1 MRDQAERRNAVLHG
15 PIRGWRCPD
24 VWRRSFCALLA
35 WGCLLTLLSPVVAQ
49 VTGDLN
55 TNSGNT
61 NSTVGSNNPTNTN
74 TETKNYNGAGSAPF
88 SQPVPTAAAPTVMG
102 GGGNDSCLIPIQQA
116 FQISI
121 FGKAEGK
128 MIQDPECNRRKDSR
142 LLGTPQDTGGLGL
155 QVSGISL
162 MCSNAD
168 VFKAMALAS
177 TPCPV
182 YSIVLGKLM
191 IGREAYIA
199 MRDNPSIYVV
209 GYAEDQAFWDTFLL
223 MGEELPDVEVNQNTG
238 PSLSERFRRNTG
250 SGGSDNE
257 QPKPISPNNSGA
269 D

>member
-1 MRDQAERRNAVLHG
+1 MRDQAERADALLYG
-15 PIRGWRCPD
+15 PVRSWRCLD
-24 VWRRSFCALLA
+24 VWRRSGCALLA
-35 WGCLLTLLSPVVAQ
+35 WGCLLAVLSPALAQ

-61 NSTVGSNNPTNTN
+61 NATVGSNNPTTN
-74 TETKNYNGAGSAPF
+74 ETKNYNGAGSAPF

-162 MCSNAD
+162 MCSNTD

-209 GYAEDQAFWDTFLL
+209 GYSEDQAFWDTFLL

-250 SGGSDNE
+250 AGGSNND
-257 QPKPISPNNSGA
+257 QPESVSPNNPESN
-269 D
+269 

>member
-1 MRDQAERRNAVLHG
+1 MRDTSKRADPLLHG
-15 PIRGWRCPD
+15 AVRRRKCPD
-24 VWRRSFCALLA
+24 VWWRSRCALFA
-35 WGCLLTLLSPVVAQ
+35 WGCLFALLGTATAQ
-49 VTGDLN
+49 ITGDLN
-55 TNSGNT
+55 TNSGNA
-61 NSTVGSNNPTNTN
+61 NSTIGSNNPTSN
-74 TETKNYNGAGSAPF
+74 ETKNYNGAGSAPF

-128 MIQDPECNRRKDSR
+128 MIQDTECNRRKDSR

-162 MCSNAD
+162 MCGNAAI
-168 VFKAMALAS
+168 FKAMALAS

-182 YSIVLGKLM
+182 YSITEGKLM
-191 IGREAYIA
+191 IGRDAYIT
-199 MRDNPSIYVV
+199 MRSQPDIYVV
-209 GYAEDQAFWDTFLL
+209 GYADDQSFWDTFLL
-223 MGEELPDVEVNQNTG
+223 MGEELPDVQPDQNTG

-250 SGGSDNE
+250 AGGPNND
-257 QPKPISPNNSGA
+257 QPQPVSPSNSGA